1 MVFFYINFF
10 YINLLTSSSSLLCR
24 VLWDA
29 AAFLAYVGADQVNCE
44 SGTEDQFGINRAQVG
59 FIYSMCVEM

>member
-1 MVFFYINFF
+1 MCGNSGWLFFYIV
-10 YINLLTSSSSLLCR
+10 LTSSNSLLCR
-24 VLWDA
+24 VLRDA